1 MATQYTAGLTSGQV
15 LTAATMNSI
24 GAAWET
30 WTPTVTQG
38 TTTFGISV
46 VSGSARYTRIQ
57 KLVIAKAYIQI
68 TSGTGQLSTPLRIS
82 LPINNN
88 GIDGAFGNAW
98 IYDSSIATAYHAI
111 ALWWNTSS
119 VAFAGDWSGGG
130 TFGTNPATQATTNDY
145 INALMIYEAA

>member
-1 MATQYTAGLTSGQV
+1 MATQYTAGITQGQNW
-15 LTAATMNSI
+15 TAAIANQI

-30 WTPTVTQG
+30 WTPIVRQG

-68 TSGTGQLSTPLRIS
+68 TSGTGQLSTPFRVS

-88 GIDGAFGNAW
+88 GVDGAFGNAW

-111 ALWWNTSS
+111 ALWYDSSS
-119 VAFAGDWSGGG
+119 VVFAGDWSGGG
-130 TFGTNPATQATTNDY
+130 TFGTVPATQVTTNDY